1 MSDVIKFTED
11 EMQEIASL
19 QAKYQQKILELG
31 QVQLAT
37 VDLEQAGKN
46 LADRKEKVLGE
57 WKEIQKEEESL
68 MSKLATKYG
77 NGSLNLKDGTFKPA
91 PAAATT

>member
-1 MSDVIKFTED
+1 MSDVIKFTEE

-91 PAAATT
+91 PAATTT

>member
-1 MSDVIKFTED
+1 MSDVIKFTDE

-31 QVQLAT
+31 QVQLAKI
-37 VDLEQAGKN
+37 DLEQAEKN
-46 LADRKEKVLGE
+46 LSERKEKVLGD
-57 WKEIQKEEESL
+57 WKEIQKEEETL
-68 MSKLATKYG
+68 MGKLASKYG

-91 PAAATT
+91 PPATTT